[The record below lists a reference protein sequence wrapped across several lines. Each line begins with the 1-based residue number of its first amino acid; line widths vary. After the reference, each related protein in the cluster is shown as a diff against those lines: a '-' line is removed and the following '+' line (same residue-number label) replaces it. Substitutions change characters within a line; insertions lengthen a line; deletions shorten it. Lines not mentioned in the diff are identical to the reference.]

1 MKSNPK
7 IEKAMTQISKGNTIT
22 KAEVINT
29 ILKALNIKPEEVT
42 KLTNVVKNV
51 GHQNKEN
58 NV

>member
-1 MKSNPK
+1 
-7 IEKAMTQISKGNTIT
+7 MTQISKGNTIT